1 MKLPILAWD
10 TDAVNN
16 KIDHDLTW
24 EYSNKLTSEI
34 NKELIKT
41 FPNGN
46 LLVACEELM
55 IRVIFAKSKKSYARI
70 ELN

>member
-1 MKLPILAWD
+1 MNLPILAWD

-16 KIDHDLTW
+16 KINHDLTW
-24 EYSNKLTSEI
+24 EYSNKLTADI

-41 FPNGN
+41 FIQ
-46 LLVACEELM
+46 VACEELM

>member
-1 MKLPILAWD
+1 MNLPILAWD

-16 KIDHDLTW
+16 KINHDLTW
-24 EYSNKLTSEI
+24 EYSNKLTADI
-34 NKELIKT
+34 NKELLKT
-41 FPNGN
+41 FNKGN
-46 LLVACEELM
+46 LQVACEELM

>member
-1 MKLPILAWD
+1 MNLPLLAWD

-16 KIDHDLTW
+16 KIDRDLTW
-24 EYSNKLTSEI
+24 EYSNKLTADI
-34 NKELIKT
+34 NKELLKT
-41 FPNGN
+41 FNKGN
-46 LLVACEELM
+46 LQVACEELM